1 MEVLNED
8 NIISDLDIEN
18 LFIDSDSKEPEEDK
32 AKSQDNKATESPKE
46 DTKSTEDSFLNNS
59 EDFNFEDSESVGSED
74 ESQESTNSASTSKN
88 FFSSLANS
96 LKQEGILP
104 DLSDE
109 DLKNVKDSKD
119 ISKLF
124 DSYIASKMDEKQK
137 RIDDALNLGVDASD
151 IKKYENAISY
161 IDSITDDKISNEGQE
176 GENLRKQLIYQDF
189 MNRGYTKERAIKEV
203 QKSFNA
209 GTDIEDAKDALTSNR
224 DYYKEGYED
233 LIEEAREAKNK
244 VQEDIAQRTEAFKK
258 NVLESDKVFG
268 DIVIDTAT
276 KKAALDAVLK
286 PQYKDSKGNMI
297 TAVQKY
303 QQEHSDE
310 FLKNIGI
317 IYALTNGFTD
327 LNKIV
332 QSKVKT
338 ATKNAYRELE
348 NKINNS
354 RRNADGNLVF
364 TSGVSDTESSFNWKL
379 DV

>member
-46 DTKSTEDSFLNNS
+46 DTKSTEDSFLNNN
-59 EDFNFEDSESVGSED
+59 EDFDFEDSESVGSED

-109 DLKNVKDSKD
+109 DLKNVKESKD

-233 LIEEAREAKNK
+233 LIEEAKQAKKK
-244 VQEDIAQRTEAFKK
+244 VQEDIEQRTEAFKK

-354 RRNADGNLVF
+354 RRNSDGNLVF

>member
-46 DTKSTEDSFLNNS
+46 DTKSTEDSFLNNN
-59 EDFNFEDSESVGSED
+59 EDFDFEDSESVGSED

-137 RIDDALNLGVDASD
+137 RVDDALNLGVDASD

-161 IDSITDDKISNEGQE
+161 IDSITDDKISNEGQD

-354 RRNADGNLVF
+354 RRNSDGNLVF

>member
-46 DTKSTEDSFLNNS
+46 NTKSTADIFLNNS
-59 EDFNFEDSESVGSED
+59 EDFSFEDSESVGSED
-74 ESQESTNSASTSKN
+74 ESQESTNSAGTSKN
-88 FFSSLANS
+88 FFSSLAYS

-104 DLSDE
+104 ELSDE
-109 DLKNVKDSKD
+109 DLKNVKESKD
-119 ISKLF
+119 ITKLF

-209 GTDIEDAKDALTSNR
+209 GTDIEDAKDALISNR
-224 DYYKEGYED
+224 DYYKECYED
-233 LIEEAREAKNK
+233 LIEEAREAQKK
-244 VQEDIAQRTEAFKK
+244 VQEDIAKRTEAFKK

-303 QQEHSDE
+303 QQEHPDE
-310 FLKNIGI
+310 FLKNVGI

-354 RRNADGNLVF
+354 RRNSDGNLVF
-364 TSGVSDTESSFNWKL
+364 TSGVSDTESSLNWKL

>member
-46 DTKSTEDSFLNNS
+46 DTKSTEDSFLNNN
-59 EDFNFEDSESVGSED
+59 EDFDFEDSESVGSED
-74 ESQESTNSASTSKN
+74 ESQESANSASTSKN

-109 DLKNVKDSKD
+109 DLKNIKESKD
-119 ISKLF
+119 ITKLF

-151 IKKYENAISY
+151 IKKYENAIAY

-233 LIEEAREAKNK
+233 LIEEAKQAKKK
-244 VQEDIAQRTEAFKK
+244 VQEDIEQRTEAFKK

-354 RRNADGNLVF
+354 RRNSDGNLVF

>member
-46 DTKSTEDSFLNNS
+46 DTKSTEDSFLNNN

-233 LIEEAREAKNK
+233 LIEEAKQAKNK

-354 RRNADGNLVF
+354 RRNSDGNLVF

>member
-32 AKSQDNKATESPKE
+32 AKSQNNKATESPKE

-74 ESQESTNSASTSKN
+74 ESQESTDSASTSKN

-137 RIDDALNLGVDASD
+137 RVDDALNLGVDASD

-233 LIEEAREAKNK
+233 LIEEAKQAKKK
-244 VQEDIAQRTEAFKK
+244 VQEDIEQRTEAFKK

>member
-46 DTKSTEDSFLNNS
+46 DTKSTEDSFLNNN
-59 EDFNFEDSESVGSED
+59 EDFDFEDSESVGSED

-354 RRNADGNLVF
+354 RRNSDGNLVF

>member
-32 AKSQDNKATESPKE
+32 AKSQNNKATESPKE

-109 DLKNVKDSKD
+109 DLKNVKESKD

-137 RIDDALNLGVDASD
+137 RVDDALNLGVDASD

-354 RRNADGNLVF
+354 RRNSDGNLVF

>member
-109 DLKNVKDSKD
+109 DLKNVKESKD

-137 RIDDALNLGVDASD
+137 RIDDALNLGVGASD

-354 RRNADGNLVF
+354 RRNSDGNLVF

>member
-46 DTKSTEDSFLNNS
+46 DTKSTEDSFLNNN
-59 EDFNFEDSESVGSED
+59 EDFDFEDSESVGSED

-109 DLKNVKDSKD
+109 DLKNVKESKD

-137 RIDDALNLGVDASD
+137 RVDDALNLGVDASD

-354 RRNADGNLVF
+354 RRNSDGNLVF

>member
-32 AKSQDNKATESPKE
+32 AKSQNNKATESPKE
-46 DTKSTEDSFLNNS
+46 DTKSIEDSFLNNS
-59 EDFNFEDSESVGSED
+59 EEFNFEDSESVGSED

-88 FFSSLANS
+88 FFSSLAYS

-109 DLKNVKDSKD
+109 DLKNVKESKD
-119 ISKLF
+119 ITKLF
-124 DSYIASKMDEKQK
+124 DSYIASKLDEKQK

-189 MNRGYTKERAIKEV
+189 INRGYTKERAIKEV

-209 GTDIEDAKDALTSNR
+209 GTDIEDAKDALISNR
-224 DYYKEGYED
+224 DYYKECYED
-233 LIEEAREAKNK
+233 LIEEAREAKKK
-244 VQEDIAQRTEAFKK
+244 VQEDIARRTEAFKK

-354 RRNADGNLVF
+354 RRNSDGNLVF

>member
-151 IKKYENAISY
+151 IKKYENAIAY

-233 LIEEAREAKNK
+233 LIEEAREAKKK

-354 RRNADGNLVF
+354 RRNSDGNLVF

>member
-88 FFSSLANS
+88 FFSSLAKS

-109 DLKNVKDSKD
+109 DLKNVKESKD

-233 LIEEAREAKNK
+233 LIEEAREAKKK

-354 RRNADGNLVF
+354 RRNSDGNLVF

>member
-46 DTKSTEDSFLNNS
+46 DTKSTEDSFLNNN

-109 DLKNVKDSKD
+109 DLKNVKESKD

-137 RIDDALNLGVDASD
+137 RVDDALNLGVDASD

-233 LIEEAREAKNK
+233 LIEEAKQAKKK
-244 VQEDIAQRTEAFKK
+244 VQEDIEQRTEAFKK

-354 RRNADGNLVF
+354 RRNSDGNLVF

>member
-32 AKSQDNKATESPKE
+32 AKSQNNKATESPKE
-46 DTKSTEDSFLNNS
+46 DTKSIEDSFLNNS
-59 EDFNFEDSESVGSED
+59 EEFNFEDSESVGSED

-88 FFSSLANS
+88 FFSSLAYS

-109 DLKNVKDSKD
+109 DLKNVKESKD
-119 ISKLF
+119 ITKLF

-189 MNRGYTKERAIKEV
+189 INRGYTKERAIKEV

-209 GTDIEDAKDALTSNR
+209 GTDIEDAKDALISNR
-224 DYYKEGYED
+224 DYYKECYED
-233 LIEEAREAKNK
+233 LIEEAREAKKK
-244 VQEDIAQRTEAFKK
+244 VQEDIARRTEAFKK

-354 RRNADGNLVF
+354 RRNSDGNLVF
-364 TSGVSDTESSFNWKL
+364 TSGVSDTESSLNWKL

>member
-109 DLKNVKDSKD
+109 DLKNVKESKD

-137 RIDDALNLGVDASD
+137 RIDDALNLGVNASD

-354 RRNADGNLVF
+354 RRNSDGNLVF

>member
-32 AKSQDNKATESPKE
+32 AKSQDNKATENPKE
-46 DTKSTEDSFLNNS
+46 DTKSTEDSFLNNN
-59 EDFNFEDSESVGSED
+59 EDFDFEDSESVGSED

-109 DLKNVKDSKD
+109 DLKNIKESKD
-119 ISKLF
+119 ITKLF

-151 IKKYENAISY
+151 IKKYENAIAY
-161 IDSITDDKISNEGQE
+161 IDSITDDKISNEGQD

-354 RRNADGNLVF
+354 RRNSDGNLVF

>member
-32 AKSQDNKATESPKE
+32 AKSQDNKATENPKE
-46 DTKSTEDSFLNNS
+46 DTKSTEDSFLNNN
-59 EDFNFEDSESVGSED
+59 EDFDFEDSESVGSED

-109 DLKNVKDSKD
+109 DLKNIKESKD
-119 ISKLF
+119 ITKLF

-151 IKKYENAISY
+151 IKKYENAIAY
-161 IDSITDDKISNEGQE
+161 IDSITDDKISNEGQD

-233 LIEEAREAKNK
+233 LIEEARQAKKK
-244 VQEDIAQRTEAFKK
+244 VQEDIEQRTEAFKK

-354 RRNADGNLVF
+354 RRNSDGNLVF

>member
-109 DLKNVKDSKD
+109 DLKNVKESKD

-354 RRNADGNLVF
+354 RRNSDGNLVF

>member
-18 LFIDSDSKEPEEDK
+18 LFIDSDSKEPEKDK

-46 DTKSTEDSFLNNS
+46 DTKSTEDIFLNNN

-109 DLKNVKDSKD
+109 DLKNIKESKD
-119 ISKLF
+119 ITKLF

-151 IKKYENAISY
+151 IKKYENAIAY

-244 VQEDIAQRTEAFKK
+244 VQEDIARRTEAFKK

-354 RRNADGNLVF
+354 RRNSDGNLVF

>member
-46 DTKSTEDSFLNNS
+46 DTKSTKDSFLNNS

-354 RRNADGNLVF
+354 RRNSDGNLVF

>member
-46 DTKSTEDSFLNNS
+46 DTKSTEDSFLNND

-74 ESQESTNSASTSKN
+74 ESQESTNSVSTSKN

-109 DLKNVKDSKD
+109 DLKNIKESKD
-119 ISKLF
+119 ITKLF

-151 IKKYENAISY
+151 IKKYENAIAY

-233 LIEEAREAKNK
+233 LIEEAREAKKK

-354 RRNADGNLVF
+354 RRNSDGNLVF

>member
-32 AKSQDNKATESPKE
+32 AKSQDNKATENPKE
-46 DTKSTEDSFLNNS
+46 DTKSTEDSFLNNN
-59 EDFNFEDSESVGSED
+59 EDFDFEDSESVGSED
-74 ESQESTNSASTSKN
+74 ESQESTNSVSTSKN

-109 DLKNVKDSKD
+109 DLKNIKESKD
-119 ISKLF
+119 ITKLF

-151 IKKYENAISY
+151 IKKYENAIAY
-161 IDSITDDKISNEGQE
+161 IDSITEDKISNEGQE

-233 LIEEAREAKNK
+233 LIEEAREAKKK
-244 VQEDIAQRTEAFKK
+244 VQEDIAKRTEAFKK

-354 RRNADGNLVF
+354 RRNSDGNLVF
-364 TSGVSDTESSFNWKL
+364 TSGVSDTESSLNWKL

>member
-32 AKSQDNKATESPKE
+32 AKSQDNKATESPKK
-46 DTKSTEDSFLNNS
+46 DTKSTEDSFLNND

-109 DLKNVKDSKD
+109 DLKNIKESKD
-119 ISKLF
+119 ITKLF

-137 RIDDALNLGVDASD
+137 RIDDAINLGVDASD
-151 IKKYENAISY
+151 IKKYENAIAY

-233 LIEEAREAKNK
+233 LIEEAKQAKKK
-244 VQEDIAQRTEAFKK
+244 VQEDIEQRTEAFKK

-354 RRNADGNLVF
+354 RRNSDGNLVF

>member
-46 DTKSTEDSFLNNS
+46 DTKSTEDSFLNNN

-137 RIDDALNLGVDASD
+137 RVDDALNLGVDASD

-233 LIEEAREAKNK
+233 LIEEAKQAKKK

-276 KKAALDAVLK
+276 KKAALYAVLK

-354 RRNADGNLVF
+354 RRNSDGNLVF

>member
-46 DTKSTEDSFLNNS
+46 DTKSTEDSFLNNN
-59 EDFNFEDSESVGSED
+59 EDFDFEDSESVGSED

-109 DLKNVKDSKD
+109 DLKNIKESKD
-119 ISKLF
+119 ITKLF

-151 IKKYENAISY
+151 IKKYENAIAY

-233 LIEEAREAKNK
+233 LIEEAKQAKKK
-244 VQEDIAQRTEAFKK
+244 VQEDIEQRTEAFKK

-354 RRNADGNLVF
+354 RRNSDGNLVF

>member
-32 AKSQDNKATESPKE
+32 AKSQDNKATESPKK
-46 DTKSTEDSFLNNS
+46 DTKSTEDSFLNND

-74 ESQESTNSASTSKN
+74 ESQESTKSASTSKN

-109 DLKNVKDSKD
+109 DLKNIKESKD
-119 ISKLF
+119 ITKLF

-137 RIDDALNLGVDASD
+137 RIDDAINLGVDASD
-151 IKKYENAISY
+151 IKKYENAIAY

-233 LIEEAREAKNK
+233 LIEEAKQAKKK
-244 VQEDIAQRTEAFKK
+244 VQEDIEQRTEAFKK

-354 RRNADGNLVF
+354 RRNSDGNLVF

>member
-109 DLKNVKDSKD
+109 DLKNVKESKD

-233 LIEEAREAKNK
+233 LIEEAREDKKK

-354 RRNADGNLVF
+354 RRNSDGNLVF

>member
-46 DTKSTEDSFLNNS
+46 DTKSTEDSFLNNN

-109 DLKNVKDSKD
+109 DLKNIKESKD
-119 ISKLF
+119 ITKLF

-354 RRNADGNLVF
+354 RRNSDGNLVF

>member
-46 DTKSTEDSFLNNS
+46 DTKSTEDSFLNNN

-109 DLKNVKDSKD
+109 DLKNIKESKD
-119 ISKLF
+119 ITKLF

-151 IKKYENAISY
+151 IKKYENAIAY

-233 LIEEAREAKNK
+233 LIEEAREAKKK

-354 RRNADGNLVF
+354 RRNSDGNLVF
-364 TSGVSDTESSFNWKL
+364 TSGVSDTESSLNWKL

>member
-151 IKKYENAISY
+151 IKKYENAIAY

-354 RRNADGNLVF
+354 RRNSDGNLVF

>member
-46 DTKSTEDSFLNNS
+46 DTKSTEDSFLNNN

-109 DLKNVKDSKD
+109 DLKNIKESKD
-119 ISKLF
+119 ITKLF

-161 IDSITDDKISNEGQE
+161 IDSITEDKISNEGQE

-233 LIEEAREAKNK
+233 LIEEAKQAKKK
-244 VQEDIAQRTEAFKK
+244 VQEDIEQRTEAFKK

-354 RRNADGNLVF
+354 RRNSDGNLVF

>member
-32 AKSQDNKATESPKE
+32 AKSQDNKATESPKK
-46 DTKSTEDSFLNNS
+46 DTKSTEDSFLNND

-74 ESQESTNSASTSKN
+74 ESQESTNSVSTSKN

-109 DLKNVKDSKD
+109 DLKNIKESKD
-119 ISKLF
+119 ITKLF

-151 IKKYENAISY
+151 IKKYENAIAY

-233 LIEEAREAKNK
+233 LIEEAREAKKK

-354 RRNADGNLVF
+354 RRNSDGNLVF
-364 TSGVSDTESSFNWKL
+364 TSGVSDTESSLNWKL

>member
-46 DTKSTEDSFLNNS
+46 DTKSTEDSFLNNN
-59 EDFNFEDSESVGSED
+59 EDFDFEDSESVGSED

-109 DLKNVKDSKD
+109 DLKNIKESKD
-119 ISKLF
+119 ITKLF

-151 IKKYENAISY
+151 IKKYENAITY

-233 LIEEAREAKNK
+233 LIEEAKQAKKK
-244 VQEDIAQRTEAFKK
+244 VQEDIEQRTEAFKK

-354 RRNADGNLVF
+354 RRNSDGNLVF

>member
-46 DTKSTEDSFLNNS
+46 DTKSTKDSFLNNS

-109 DLKNVKDSKD
+109 DLKNVKESKD

-233 LIEEAREAKNK
+233 LIEEAREAKKK

-354 RRNADGNLVF
+354 RRNSDGNLVF

>member
-32 AKSQDNKATESPKE
+32 AKSQNNKATESPKE

-137 RIDDALNLGVDASD
+137 RVDDALNLGVDASD

-176 GENLRKQLIYQDF
+176 GESLRKQLIYQDF

-354 RRNADGNLVF
+354 RRNSDGNLVF

>member
-46 DTKSTEDSFLNNS
+46 DTKSTEDSFLNNN

-109 DLKNVKDSKD
+109 DLKNIKESKD
-119 ISKLF
+119 ITKLF

-233 LIEEAREAKNK
+233 LIEEAKQAKKK
-244 VQEDIAQRTEAFKK
+244 VQEDIEQRTEAFKK

-354 RRNADGNLVF
+354 RRNSDGNLVF

>member
-109 DLKNVKDSKD
+109 DLKNVKESKD

-137 RIDDALNLGVDASD
+137 RVDDALNLGVDASD

-233 LIEEAREAKNK
+233 LIEEAREAKKK